1 MKKPQTNFYQTI
13 QLLGDGKFHDG
24 TSIGKKL
31 NITRAGVWK
40 VIKKL
45 EEYGVP
51 VQSIKGKGY
60 ALTEPLL
67 LLDAEKIMQTMSNKN
82 IDIEYFE
89 TIDSTNDYL
98 RSAQKDHK
106 IKVCIAEHMS
116 HGKGRLQ
123 RSWYSPFG
131 PNIYMSLLYPFTKD
145 ISELAGLSL
154 VVGLS
159 LCKTINDLYK
169 FEQPVNVKWPN
180 DIIWQNKKLSGILI
194 EVQAESNGVC
204 YATIGIGVNVNLNSD
219 KTQQISQPWTSIS
232 EINNQYND
240 RNVLYTKLLDNLLDY
255 IKRFEA
261 NGFGDFLEEWKAN
274 DGLLNKTV
282 SLKSGDLIYK
292 GKAFGVNDHGHFLIT
307 NDDGKVMSFSAGDTT
322 LLKDNS

>member
-13 QLLGDGKFHDG
+13 QLLSDGEFHDG
-24 TSIGKKL
+24 TSIGKRL

-45 EEYGVP
+45 EEYGIAVHS
-51 VQSIKGKGY
+51 VKGKGY
-60 ALTEPLL
+60 ALIEPLL
-67 LLDAEKIMQTMSNKN
+67 LLNAEKIAQAMNTKN

-98 RSAQKDHK
+98 RSAPKDDK
-106 IKVCIAEHMS
+106 TKVCIVEHMS

-123 RSWYSPFG
+123 RNWHAPFG

-154 VVGLS
+154 VIGLS
-159 LCKTINDLYK
+159 LCKIINDLYK
-169 FEQPVNVKWPN
+169 LEQPVNVKWPN
-180 DIIWQNKKLSGILI
+180 DIIWQNKKLAGILI

-204 YATIGIGVNVNLNSD
+204 YAIIGIGVNVNLSGD
-219 KTQQISQPWTSIS
+219 IEQISQPWTSIS
-232 EINNQYND
+232 KINNQYND
-240 RNVLYTKLLDNLLDY
+240 RNILYAKLLDNLLNY
-255 IKRFEA
+255 IKKFEA

-274 DGLLNKTV
+274 DGLLNKIV
-282 SLKSGDLIYK
+282 SLKSGELVHT
-292 GKAFGVNDHGHFLIT
+292 GKASGVNDHGHLLIT
-307 NDDGKVMSFSAGDTT
+307 TEDGKIMSFSSGDAS
-322 LLKDNS
+322 LLKDVS